1 MDQEYEF
8 HVVMK
13 TTCGNYESNTVK
25 ALTHTLNNLTGICVT
40 FGTFHDGINLPE
52 IKELVEKMGASYTEE
67 IGIETTHLIAQ
78 VPGGSNYDYAVE
90 HSIPVVKPD
99 WVVQCDRNKK
109 IQVNIV
115 IILLFTY
122 RLFIHIYYLA
132 CSSLLC

>member
-1 MDQEYEF
+1 MDQEYQF

-13 TTCGNYESNTVK
+13 TTCGNYRSNTVK
-25 ALTHTLNNLTGICVT
+25 ALTHTLNNLTGIRVT
-40 FGTFHDGINLPE
+40 FGTFYDGINSPE

-67 IGIETTHLIAQ
+67 IGIETTHFIAQ

-115 IILLFTY
+115 IILLLTY